1 MADNLTAGNPR
12 AHAVR
17 VHFIDTSTKIYEG
30 MPVCYNFDTTTNW
43 WGGSVSDGAVTAA
56 TTLADGN
63 QNPAKYMEVELPS
76 ANNIQWFAGVVKKG
90 GWCGKTTSSTSG
102 VGQILDIY
110 VPNGAIVPVRTDQN
124 CLIGQTILAITTGQ
138 SELGVPLATDSRP
151 VAITEET
158 KDRGTAGLVLAKL
171 DPNLFIYQDHAGTAL
186 SVDDADTGTNSIVNS
201 INISS
206 LQTSGWCIAFSV
218 CQSTATVSNS
228 SMIYLGLT
236 NSGTGAGGFH
246 VIQVRGEAEGTAIAG
261 DVNGIYTQVN
271 LAASSAT
278 TTAGTTTG
286 IFSKVHVKT
295 GAGTI
300 AGKVVAG
307 RFCLGLDA
315 NPTGN
320 TSQLYFEHTGGSY
333 VDYLFEALYAA
344 SIGGVSTSYITAS
357 HGIPVRIQGATYYLL
372 LDKV

>member
-1 MADNLTAGNPR
+1 MDNLTAGNPA

-17 VHFIDTSTKIYEG
+17 VYYFGTSTIYEG
-30 MPVCYNFDTTTNW
+30 MPVCYDNSTTNW
-43 WGGSVSDGAVTAA
+43 FGGSVSNGEVTVSA
-56 TTLADGN
+56 TTSDGSLNEGKYIRVENPNADN
-63 QNPAKYMEVELPS
+63 VSM
-76 ANNIQWFAGVVKKG
+76 FAGVVKKG
-90 GWCGKTTSSTSG
+90 GWCGKTG
-102 VGQILDIY
+102 PKVLDIY
-110 VPNGAIVPVRTDQN
+110 VPNGAVVPVRTDNN
-124 CLIGQTILAITTGQ
+124 CLIDQTILAITTGSQ
-138 SELGVPLATDSRP
+138 ELGVPLATDSRP
-151 VAITEET
+151 VAIARSTI
-158 KDRGTAGLVLAKL
+158 DRGTAGLTLAEL
-171 DPNLFIYQDHAGTAL
+171 CPYRFIHQDSGGTAL

-228 SMIYLGLT
+228 SMVYLGLT

-261 DVNGIYTQVN
+261 DVNGVYTQVN

-278 TTAGTTTG
+278 TAGVATG

-315 NPTGN
+315 NPTGG

-333 VDYLFEALYAA
+333 VDYLFEALYEA
-344 SIGGVSTSYITAS
+344 SIGSLSTSYLTAS

-372 LDKV
+372 LDKA